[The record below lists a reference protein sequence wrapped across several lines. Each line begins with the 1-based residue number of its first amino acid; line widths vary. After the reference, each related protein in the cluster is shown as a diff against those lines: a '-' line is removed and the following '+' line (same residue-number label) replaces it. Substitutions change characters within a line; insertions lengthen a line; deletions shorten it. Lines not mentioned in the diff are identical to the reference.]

1 MSDSTINEIKKAMD
15 NNVNAYN
22 SLVKELYDY
31 NKYSQLN
38 ADTGVMDNTKYIN
51 KYTGI
56 TDNTEIYDNLE
67 QIIDS
72 NLELKNQLIGI
83 MGNQDVLLEEK
94 AEIYKNKELLDN
106 ILKYKE
112 NKLDKE
118 KSDLMDEM
126 QMKKRNIE
134 INILKYKKN
143 KAEMNILYS
152 IILFSILLILLKII
166 KMYGLLNDIV
176 YTIIQYGI
184 IIYFLYMVFKNI
196 FDIVIR
202 SEHNFDEYD
211 SYWKQKVGENN
222 VDLKDKAET
231 DEEEPDMSKCTNLK
245 EQQDKTNEEEEYDY
259 EQYDEETEEYVLED

>member
-118 KSDLMDEM
+118 RNDLMDEM

-152 IILFSILLILLKII
+152 IILFSILLIVLKTI
-166 KMYGLLNDIV
+166 KLYGFINDVI
-176 YTIIQYGI
+176 YTFLQYGI
-184 IIYFLYMVFKNI
+184 ILIFLYLVFKNI
-196 FDIVIR
+196 FDIIIR

-211 SYWKQKVGENN
+211 SYWKQTVGDYKNII
-222 VDLKDKAET
+222 DKE
-231 DEEEPDMSKCTNLK
+231 DKEEPDMSKCTNLK
-245 EQQDKTNEEEEYDY
+245 EEQDKTNEEEEYDY

>member
-1 MSDSTINEIKKAMD
+1 MGDSVINGIKKAMD
-15 NNVNAYN
+15 DNVNAYN
-22 SLVKELYDY
+22 SLVKELYEY
-31 NKYSQLN
+31 NKFSQLN
-38 ADTGVMDNTKYIN
+38 ADTGIMNNTKYTN
-51 KYTGI
+51 KYSGI
-56 TDNTEIYDNLE
+56 TNNTEIYENLE

-72 NLELKNQLIGI
+72 NQELKNQLIEI
-83 MGNQDVLLEEK
+83 MGNKDVLLEEK

-106 ILKYKE
+106 ILKYKK
-112 NKLDKE
+112 NKLDNE

-152 IILFSILLILLKII
+152 IILFSILLILLKFI
-166 KMYGLLNDIV
+166 KMYGLLNDTI

-184 IIYFLYMVFKNI
+184 ILYFLYMVFKNI

-211 SYWKQKVGENN
+211 SYWKQKVGEDN
-222 VDLKDKAET
+222 VDVKVNIKEK
-231 DEEEPDMSKCTNLK
+231 EEPDMSKCTNLK
-245 EQQDKTNEEEEYDY
+245 EQQDKTNDEEEEN
-259 EQYDEETEEYVLED
+259 ENEEYLLED

>member
-15 NNVNAYN
+15 DNVNAYN

-38 ADTGVMDNTKYIN
+38 ADTGIMDNTKYIN
-51 KYTGI
+51 KYSGI
-56 TDNTEIYDNLE
+56 TDDTEIYDNLE
-67 QIIDS
+67 QILES
-72 NLELKNQLIGI
+72 NQELKNQLIGI

-94 AEIYKNKELLDN
+94 AELYKNKELLDN

-118 KSDLMDEM
+118 RNDLMDEM

-152 IILFSILLILLKII
+152 IILFSILLIVLKII
-166 KMYGLLNDIV
+166 KLYGFMNDVV
-176 YTIIQYGI
+176 YTFLQYGI
-184 IIYFLYMVFKNI
+184 IIYFLYIVFKNI

-211 SYWKQKVGENN
+211 SYWKQTVGDYKNII
-222 VDLKDKAET
+222 DKE
-231 DEEEPDMSKCTNLK
+231 DKEEPDMSKCTNLK
-245 EQQDKTNEEEEYDY
+245 EEQDKTNDEDYEY